1 MMWFGAVA
9 VVVYLSLFEP
19 GRTGFFPEC
28 PFRALTGIICPGC
41 GSTRGL
47 HHLLHG
53 DIEKAL
59 LLNPLMFLLVPVLI
73 FALVRHTNAV
83 VTGQELKGNRVP
95 AKYIWAL
102 FVVVLFFWI
111 VRNLPG
117 YPFPV

>member
-1 MMWFGAVA
+1 MMWFGALA

-83 VTGQELKGNRVP
+83 VIGQELKGNRVP